1 MSFPRADRTASTMG
15 GVARLASRTW
25 QEAGGILVVP
35 LGSTEQHGP
44 HLPLDVD
51 ARIATA
57 VADDLV
63 ARWRATGR
71 DACAAP
77 VVSFGASGEHAG
89 FAGTVSIGTEVLRAV
104 IIEIGRSASE
114 WTERLVFVNG
124 HGGNVDAVSS
134 AVRVLGD
141 EGRDAQWLP
150 CEVGG
155 ADPHAGRA
163 ETSIMLHL
171 DPGAVRLDR
180 AEPGDTRPLSAILPD
195 LRRAGVAAVSPNGVL
210 GDPSGASAQEGES
223 VLKAMCDLAWQRAQR
238 TSS

>member
-25 QEAGGILVVP
+25 QEAGGIMVVP

-89 FAGTVSIGTEVLRAV
+89 FAGTVSIGTEVLRAM

-163 ETSIMLHL
+163 ETSGRLLGRGHG
-171 DPGAVRLDR
+171 PGKDARGHMFG
-180 AEPGDTRPLSAILPD
+180 AGAPGTRSLGRGVEKTHQGHAR
-195 LRRAGVAAVSPNGVL
+195 RRAALVIEPV
-210 GDPSGASAQEGES
+210 GAR
-223 VLKAMCDLAWQRAQR
+223 V
-238 TSS
+238 